1 MTKKLSAEKDYILE
15 MLHELQD
22 RSPANFLS
30 EKDLKQ
36 VADSLNTTYSHVYG
50 VATYYTMFSLKPRG
64 KYIIRIC
71 NSPVCSMEGSES
83 ITDVLK
89 ELLGVR
95 LGETTEDG
103 LFSIEKASCLGHCD
117 IAPSMMVGKDVYGEL
132 SRDRIMEILAQ
143 YK

>member
-1 MTKKLSAEKDYILE
+1 
-15 MLHELQD
+15 
-22 RSPANFLS
+22 
-30 EKDLKQ
+30 
-36 VADSLNTTYSHVYG
+36 
-50 VATYYTMFSLKPRG
+50 
-64 KYIIRIC
+64 
-71 NSPVCSMEGSES
+71 MEGSES